1 MNLDQLAVLGS
12 KKVSAKIR
20 DKKKKKKKV
29 MEGNPYDKDPD

>member
-20 DKKKKKKKV
+20 DKKKKKKV